1 MVQRSFLDVCPVPF
15 CFANSFAVSFA
26 QIPTCTW
33 PGIHA
38 RYTKTFMSNN
48 SSCNDSNFFNHSG
61 FLQYS
66 LPYVAKFTACK
77 QSHKTKRRSGEL
89 LFVWDLQY
97 CIAVCNPRT
106 MMAWRLSTWPNCA
119 GPFLTWAPSSPI
131 CYTWS
136 AGQASI
142 RAGDIRQTGF
152 FICRP
157 VCLEL
162 SRPIF
167 VHKMWQ

>member
-1 MVQRSFLDVCPVPF
+1 MCDGAAILPRRMSCAI

-119 GPFLTWAPSSPI
+119 GPFLTYRGAVISDLLHLVCWTTQLNSTQPEI
-131 CYTWS
+131 TD
-136 AGQASI
+136 AGVWHLYVRI
-142 RAGDIRQTGF
+142 IINKT
-152 FICRP
+152 I
-157 VCLEL
+157 L
-162 SRPIF
+162 
-167 VHKMWQ
+167 